1 MFRSIILVGI
11 GGGIGS
17 IIRYLTAVYVQK
29 NFTTLF
35 PWATFV
41 ANITGCLIIGLLLG
55 LSEKYNLIG
64 SDMKFLFITG
74 FCGGY
79 TTFSTFMA
87 DNVTLIE
94 NGQMPIAFLNIA
106 LSILAG
112 LAATWLGLWMIR

>member
-17 IIRYLTAVYVQK
+17 VIRYLTAVYVQK

-41 ANITGCLIIGLLLG
+41 ANITGCLIIGLLMG
-55 LSEKYNLIG
+55 LSEKYNLIN